1 MRPVDF
7 IGRIVASEGKQTIA
21 QVEGTIFQYEDKL
34 KGTAGWQGN
43 LMKWQNEEG
52 LLAAHR
58 AGTPLLL
65 LCNDGRQGAIIL
77 QPDVSDSGAG
87 MTFHG
92 AGTLSEAKTPPAWR
106 NLDRVRAED
115 GAPDKP

>member
-1 MRPVDF
+1 
-7 IGRIVASEGKQTIA
+7 
-21 QVEGTIFQYEDKL
+21 VEGTIFQYEDKL

-43 LMKWQNEEG
+43 LMKWQNEEACWLPIVPG
-52 LLAAHR
+52 RL
-58 AGTPLLL
+58 LLL

-77 QPDVSDSGAG
+77 QPDISDSGAG

-92 AGTLSEAKTPPAWR
+92 AGPLSEARTPPAWR

-115 GAPDKP
+115 GAPEKP